1 MAAQL
6 INGNGFEGC
15 TAQVDADF
23 YEGIFGTET
32 GILTVGQKMKAEMV
46 NNQPRVYDGVILTKE
61 GRRIQIDYGAYQDF
75 TIPAGTTGVTA
86 YYIIGFKLVT
96 NSNDTQTCEPFVR
109 AVSGPS
115 TTIPEGELRTGAA
128 EVYVSV
134 YRVTQVGTTNILGNR
149 MLEELSHLYGKVYR
163 SLADVGLTNPTSVN
177 VYYKYMA
184 DNSIAILTEAEIS
197 DLPYDGAVGNIIII
211 RGNLTNAKALFLSQ
225 YGLPNY
231 EYSRD
236 NGHSG
241 TWVNGWQ
248 ALPQTYTKG
257 QSYRWSFA
265 GGGYITGGGKSAVFA
280 IPLNKSLANI
290 SGITPNGMNIKVRQ
304 RGEYIAG
311 TAVDSEG
318 VDSVSYR
325 ITENCVIAT
334 ATMTNGYS
342 GAINNEACGVEG
354 YCDVILT

>member
-32 GILTVGQKMKAEMV
+32 GILTVGQKMRAEMV
-46 NNQPRVYDGVILTKE
+46 NNRPRVYDGVILTKE
-61 GRRIQIDYGAYQDF
+61 GRRIQIDYGTYQDF

-96 NSNDTQTCEPFVR
+96 NSDDTQTCEPFVR
-109 AVSGPS
+109 AVSGPG
-115 TTIPEGELRTGAA
+115 TTITEGELRSGAA
-128 EVYVSV
+128 EVYVSL
-134 YRVTQVGTTNILGNR
+134 YRITQVGTTNILGVC
-149 MLEELSHLYGKVYR
+149 MLEELSHLYGKIYR
-163 SLADVGLTNPTSVN
+163 SLADVGLTNPTTVN
-177 VYYKYMA
+177 VYYRYMA
-184 DNSIAILTEAEIS
+184 DNSVAILTEAEIS

-236 NGHSG
+236 NGHAG
-241 TWVNGWQ
+241 TWVGGWK

-265 GGGYITGGGKSAVFA
+265 GAGYITGGGRSAVFA

-290 SGITPNGMNIKVRQ
+290 RGITPNGMDIKVRQ

-311 TAVDSEG
+311 TAVDFEG

-334 ATMTNGYS
+334 ATMTNGYY
-342 GAINNEACGVEG
+342 GAINNEACGIEG

>member
-32 GILTVGQKMKAEMV
+32 GILTVGQKMRAEMV

-61 GRRIQIDYGAYQDF
+61 GRRIQIDYGTYQDF

-96 NSNDTQTCEPFVR
+96 NSDDTQTCEPFVR

-115 TTIPEGELRTGAA
+115 ATITEGELRSGAA
-128 EVYVSV
+128 EVYVSL
-134 YRVTQVGTTNILGNR
+134 YRITQTGTTNTLGVC
-149 MLEELSHLYGKVYR
+149 MLEELSHLYGKIYR
-163 SLADVGLTNPTSVN
+163 SLADVGLTEPTSPN
-177 VYYKYMA
+177 MYCANMA
-184 DNSIAILTEAEIS
+184 NNSIAILTENEIS
-197 DLPYDGAVGNIIII
+197 DLPYSGAVGNIIII
-211 RGNLTNAKALFLSQ
+211 KGDATNAKALFLSQ
-225 YGLPNY
+225 YGRPNY
-231 EYSRD
+231 EFSRD

-241 TWVNGWQ
+241 AWVNGWQ
-248 ALPQTYTKG
+248 ALPQAYTWGK
-257 QSYRWSFA
+257 SYRWYFA
-265 GGGYITGGGKSAVFA
+265 GGGFITNGGKSAVFA

-290 SGITPNGMNIKVRQ
+290 RTITPNGMDIKVRQ
-304 RGEYIAG
+304 RGDYIAG
-311 TAVDSEG
+311 TATAYEG
-318 VDSVSYR
+318 VDTVTYR

-334 ATMTNGYS
+334 ATMTNGYY

-354 YCDVILT
+354 YCDVILA

>member
-32 GILTVGQKMKAEMV
+32 GILTVGQKMRAEMV
-46 NNQPRVYDGVILTKE
+46 NNRPRVYDGVILTKE
-61 GRRIQIDYGAYQDF
+61 GRRIQIDYGTYQDF

-96 NSNDTQTCEPFVR
+96 NSDDTQTCEPFVR

-115 TTIPEGELRTGAA
+115 ATITEGELRSGAA
-128 EVYVSV
+128 EVYVSL
-134 YRVTQVGTTNILGNR
+134 YRVTQVGTTNVLGNR

-163 SLADVGLTNPTSVN
+163 SLADVGLTEPTSPN
-177 VYYKYMA
+177 MYCANMA
-184 DNSIAILTEAEIS
+184 NNSIAILTENEIS
-197 DLPYDGAVGNIIII
+197 DLPYSGAVGNIIII
-211 RGNLTNAKALFLSQ
+211 KGDATNAKALFLSQ
-225 YGLPNY
+225 YGRPNY

-236 NGHSG
+236 NGHAG
-241 TWVNGWQ
+241 TWTDGWK

-265 GGGYITGGGKSAVFA
+265 GAGYITGGGRSAVFA

-290 SGITPNGMNIKVRQ
+290 SGITPNGMDIKVRQ

-311 TAVDSEG
+311 TVADFEG

-334 ATMTNGYS
+334 ATMTNGYY
-342 GAINNEACGVEG
+342 GAINNEACGIEG

>member
-32 GILTVGQKMKAEMV
+32 GILTVGQKMRAEMV

-61 GRRIQIDYGAYQDF
+61 GRRIQIDYGTYQDF

-96 NSNDTQTCEPFVR
+96 NSDDTQTCEPFVR
-109 AVSGPS
+109 AVGGPS
-115 TTIPEGELRTGAA
+115 TTITEGELRSGAA
-128 EVYVSV
+128 EVYVSL
-134 YRVTQVGTTNILGNR
+134 YRITQTGTTNTLGVC
-149 MLEELSHLYGKVYR
+149 MLEELSHLYGKTYR
-163 SLADVGLTNPTSVN
+163 SLADVGLTNPTTVS
-177 VYYKYMA
+177 VYYRYMA
-184 DNSIAILTEAEIS
+184 DNSVAILTEAEIS

-231 EYSRD
+231 EYSRN
-236 NGHSG
+236 NGHAG
-241 TWVNGWQ
+241 TWTGGWK

-265 GGGYITGGGKSAVFA
+265 GAGYITGGGNNAVFA

-290 SGITPNGMNIKVRQ
+290 SGITPNSMDIKVRQ
-304 RGEYIAG
+304 HGEYIAG
-311 TAVDSEG
+311 TAVDFEG
-318 VDSVSYR
+318 VDTVTYR
-325 ITENCVIAT
+325 IAENCVIAT

-342 GAINNEACGVEG
+342 GAINNEVCGVEG